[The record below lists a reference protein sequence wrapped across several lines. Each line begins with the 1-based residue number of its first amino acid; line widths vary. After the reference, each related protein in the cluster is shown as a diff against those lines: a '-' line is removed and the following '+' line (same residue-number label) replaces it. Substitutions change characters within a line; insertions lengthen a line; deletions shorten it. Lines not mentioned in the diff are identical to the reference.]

1 VRGIGGG
8 GGGGGEDHLNPNHS
22 LVVKGG
28 NVGIIRKE
36 GIGRSLL
43 WWLGAGWLAVA
54 VAVTWLGGLLGV
66 YELVVVGSLFTK
78 RKDKKRKEKGK

>member
-1 VRGIGGG
+1 MV
-8 GGGGGEDHLNPNHS
+8 
-22 LVVKGG
+22 
-28 NVGIIRKE
+28 
-36 GIGRSLL
+36 
-43 WWLGAGWLAVA
+43 GWLA